1 MSSVGAEAAVV
12 SSNCIVSGPP
22 SGILK
27 ACMASERSLGTHGSL
42 MSTLVMIDGFMGKA
56 MAFELASR
64 ATMAVGKRIVNVGND
79 VDDLSW

>member
-27 ACMASERSLGTHGSL
+27 ACMAFEASFEIDGSL
-42 MSTLVMIDGFMGKA
+42 ISTLVLIEGCMGKA
-56 MAFELASR
+56 MALELR
-64 ATMAVGKRIVNVGND
+64 VGPPWQLV
-79 VDDLSW
+79 SAF